1 MTGRSEV
8 RHPELAEEGR
18 ARMVWARAH
27 MPVLEGLRRR
37 LAPSS
42 PLAGMRLGMVLHLE
56 AKTAVLAETL
66 KALGAQVTATGS
78 NPLSTQDAVAA
89 ALAETG
95 VDVAAWH
102 GATPEEYRGCLE
114 RVLDARPRLVI
125 DDGGDL
131 VALLHGERSEQAG
144 EILGGAE
151 ETTTGVTRL
160 RALER
165 AGRLRFPMI
174 AVNDGRM
181 KHLFDNRYGT
191 GQSVWDGYMRTTNLT
206 VAGKTVVVC
215 GYGWCGKG
223 VALRAA
229 GLGARVI
236 VTEVDP
242 VAAAEAVMEGHR
254 VLPLE
259 QAAPLADVVVTVT
272 GMAGVVTAPHI
283 AAMRDGAVL
292 MNAGHFD
299 VEIDKPALA
308 GASRSV
314 TRVREGIDAYR
325 LKDGRT
331 LYLLAE
337 GRLVNLA
344 AGDGHPVEI
353 MDLTFALQVRC
364 MLRLVQGEPLP
375 PGVHPVPAEVDEEVA
390 RAYLAAGGWEIDRL
404 TEAQVRYRS
413 EWEAGT

>member
-1 MTGRSEV
+1 MKGASEV
-8 RHPELAEEGR
+8 RHPELAGKGR
-18 ARMVWARAH
+18 ERMVWARTH

-37 LAPSS
+37 LEPQS
-42 PLAGMRLGMVLHLE
+42 PLAGLGLAMVLHLE
-56 AKTAVLAETL
+56 AKTAVLAQTL
-66 KALGAQVTATGS
+66 QALGAQVTATGS

-95 VDVAAWH
+95 VQVVAWH
-102 GATPEEYRGCLE
+102 GATTAEYRGCLE
-114 RVLDARPRLVI
+114 RVLDGHPRLVI

-131 VALLHGERSEQAG
+131 VAMVHSQRLDQAG

-165 AGRLRFPMI
+165 AGQLRFGVI
-174 AVNDGRM
+174 AVNDGKM

-191 GQSVWDGYMRTTNLT
+191 GQSVWDAYMRTTNLT
-206 VAGKTVVVC
+206 VAGKTVIVC

-223 VALRAA
+223 VALRAV

-242 VAAAEAVMEGHR
+242 IAATEAVMDGHR
-254 VLPLE
+254 VLPLQ
-259 QAAPLADVVVTVT
+259 QAAPLADVLVTVT
-272 GMAGVVTAPHI
+272 GMAGVVRAEHI
-283 AAMRDGAVL
+283 AALKDGAVL
-292 MNAGHFD
+292 ANAGHFD
-299 VEIDKPALA
+299 VEIDKEALA
-308 GASRSV
+308 AASRSV
-314 TRVREGIDAYR
+314 DTRRDGIQAYR
-325 LKDGRT
+325 LMDGRT
-331 LYLLAE
+331 AYLLAE

-353 MDLTFALQVRC
+353 MDLTFALQVLC
-364 MLRLVQGEPLP
+364 MVRLARGERLA
-375 PGVHPVPAEVDEEVA
+375 PGVHPVPPEIDAEVA

-404 TEAQVRYRS
+404 TEAQQRYRAG
-413 EWEAGT
+413 WEAGT